1 VASDPVYLQAFKAI
15 ADLIA
20 VDFSSGYSGLDL
32 SGSGQVVRGIM
43 PQAPMIPSACVF
55 MFDIKEDFGQSLD
68 RYQAEIVFEIYG
80 FCGGTSLVDR
90 MDNACR
96 LGGDLI
102 NALTTDRTLGLNG
115 LTDDVIC
122 NFAAL
127 EGDRYQVEGVAIAYI
142 EVKVKYQ
149 SSSGV

>member
-1 VASDPVYLQAFKAI
+1 MPSDPVYLQAFKAI

-20 VDFSSGYSGLDL
+20 VDFASGYSGLDL
-32 SGSGQVVRGIM
+32 TNRVVRGIM

-127 EGDRYQVEGVAIAYI
+127 EGDRYGIEGIAVAYI
-142 EVKVKYQ
+142 EVKVTFQ
-149 SSSGV
+149 NSAGV